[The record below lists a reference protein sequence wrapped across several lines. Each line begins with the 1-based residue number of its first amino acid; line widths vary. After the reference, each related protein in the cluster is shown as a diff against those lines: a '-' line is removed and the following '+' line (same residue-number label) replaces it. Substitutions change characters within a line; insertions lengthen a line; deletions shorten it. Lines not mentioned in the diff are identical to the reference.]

1 MFFFFKL
8 ILFFFKG
15 ITSTILTLTAE
26 VLIKNNGW
34 SYFLYVMP
42 DFAFRHAINVLY
54 LKYQNNKVSIKIN
67 NMEDKIEIP
76 ERIEYTGDFFDP
88 LDITKFIVYMLVVGV
103 LFMIILIKCFE
114 NIYLYDKFMNA
125 VRKMLICRKKSK
137 LTEIEQLDGVNV
149 DVEEEAKLVK
159 TVIDGKFI

>member
-1 MFFFFKL
+1 
-8 ILFFFKG
+8 
-15 ITSTILTLTAE
+15 
-26 VLIKNNGW
+26 
-34 SYFLYVMP
+34 MP

-54 LKYQNNKVSIKIN
+54 LKYQTNKVSIKIN

-88 LDITKFIVYMLVVGV
+88 FDITKFIVYMLAVGV

-114 NIYLYDKFMNA
+114 NIYLYDRFVNA
-125 VRKMLICRKKSK
+125 VWKMFTCRNSK
-137 LTEIEQLDGVNV
+137 LISLEAQSESVNV

-159 TVIDGKFI
+159 TVIDGEF